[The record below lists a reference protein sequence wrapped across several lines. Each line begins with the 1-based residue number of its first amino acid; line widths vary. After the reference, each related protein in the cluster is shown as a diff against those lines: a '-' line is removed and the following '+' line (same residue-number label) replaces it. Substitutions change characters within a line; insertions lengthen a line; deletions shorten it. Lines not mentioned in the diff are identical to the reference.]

1 MAQRRLFGFTFGKP
15 DEQPREVV
23 RSFVPD
29 QEGSTVTL
37 NDTGMAVGGAYQVG
51 FDQRVFETI
60 HSENELIRKYREISM
75 FTEVDFAIEEITSE
89 AIVFEDQEQAVS
101 LDLEQIDVPDAI
113 KKKMYEA
120 FDVVLKE
127 LDFRKRGH
135 DIFRRWYTD
144 GRIFYHIMIDEKNPK
159 NGIQGLR
166 YIDPRKI
173 KKVRRPKNVK
183 PSAANSLSPNSN
195 MGNKKPDD
203 LVNVL
208 MDDSKFEE
216 FYLYSNFGVDNA
228 KTGGTNTVSISAT
241 DEQKAITIAKDSIAY
256 SDCGIYDKNGR
267 IILSHLHKAVRIA
280 NNLKN
285 MEDAMLIYRLARA
298 PERKAFFV
306 DTGNLPKAQA
316 ESYMQAMIAKHRTK
330 QIYDPTTGEIKDDVR
345 FLALTED
352 YWLPRRDGRNST
364 DIQVLQG
371 GQNLGE
377 TNDVLYFQEKLFRS
391 LNVPLGRFLP
401 EKSQGPIA
409 VFASSQ
415 EITREEL
422 RFGRFIG
429 LLRSRFNMLFEDL
442 LRAQLVLT
450 GVMSQEDFDQIRHH
464 LSFVYLQDNHF
475 TEIVENSVLTN
486 RMSILQ
492 TTDPYMGIY
501 FSKAWVRKNILR
513 LTEEDIKQIQK
524 EIEDEKQNEPQ
535 LPNGADMNM
544 PGMPGQDQDGPGGA
558 PQDGGFP
565 PGKDGAGPDKSEQ

>member
-1 MAQRRLFGFTFGKP
+1 MAQRRLFGFVFGK
-15 DEQPREVV
+15 DEQPKEVV
-23 RSFVPD
+23 RSFVQD

-37 NDTGMAVGGAYQVG
+37 NDAGMAVGGAYQVG

-89 AIVFEDQEQAVS
+89 AIVFDDHEQPIS
-101 LDLEQIDVPDAI
+101 LDLDNVQIPDNI
-113 KKKMYEA
+113 KQKMHDA
-120 FDVVLKE
+120 FDVVLQQLQFK
-127 LDFRKRGH
+127 KRGNE
-135 DIFRRWYTD
+135 IFRRWYVD
-144 GRIFYHIMIDEKNPK
+144 GRIFYHILIDEKNPK

-173 KKVRRPKNVK
+173 KKVRRSKLKNNQ
-183 PSAANSLSPNSN
+183 SAANTLRPNSG
-195 MGNKKPDD
+195 MGKDVRIEDMKT
-203 LVNVL
+203 VL
-208 MDDSKFEE
+208 MDDANFEE
-216 FYLYSNFGVDNA
+216 FYLYSSFGVDNS
-228 KTGGTNTVSISAT
+228 KTGNNSVSISAQ
-241 DEQKAITIAKDSIAY
+241 DEQKAIVIAKDSIAY

-298 PERKAFFV
+298 PERKAFFI
-306 DTGNLPKAQA
+306 DTGNIPKAQA
-316 ESYMQAMIAKHRTK
+316 EAYMQSMIAKHRTK

-429 LLRSRFNMLFEDL
+429 TLRSRFNMLFEDL
-442 LRAQLVLT
+442 LRAQLLLT
-450 GVMSQEDFDQIRHH
+450 GVMSDEDFEQLRNH
-464 LSFVYLQDNHF
+464 LRFVYLQDNHF
-475 TEIVENSVLTN
+475 SEIVENSVLQN
-486 RMSILQ
+486 RMAILQ

-501 FSKAWVRKNILR
+501 FSKAWVRKNVLR
-513 LTEEDIKQIQK
+513 LDEEEIKQIQK
-524 EIEDEKQNEPQ
+524 EIEKEKQTEPQ
-535 LPNGADMNM
+535 LPQGADMNM
-544 PGMPGQDQDGPGGA
+544 PGMPGQDEQGGGA
-558 PQDGGFP
+558 DDSQFP
-565 PGKDGAGPDKSEQ
+565 PGKDGAGPEPQQ